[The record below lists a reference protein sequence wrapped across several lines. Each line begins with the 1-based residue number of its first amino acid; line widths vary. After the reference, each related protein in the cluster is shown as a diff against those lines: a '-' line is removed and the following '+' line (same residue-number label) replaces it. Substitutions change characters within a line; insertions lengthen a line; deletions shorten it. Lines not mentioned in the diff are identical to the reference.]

1 MVVFC
6 WYSISMLF
14 VFYKLISVLLGLD
27 WHTADI
33 LLVFDWYPDGILLM
47 PIHSA
52 GILLSLCLRFPGI
65 RLAWHSVGSVFC
77 FFRNW
82 SNQNAVPEL
91 AMFPYRYFAVFRL
104 LNCCFHL
111 VRHVLAWCVDI
122 YSGLSFFACS
132 HCGTSPHAR
141 IDNTPH
147 LFRIRISS
155 LFSFQCPSM
164 NLRII
169 WVFALPC
176 AKSLFREYEI
186 ATIVKWKAP
195 INDRKF

>member
-1 MVVFC
+1 
-6 WYSISMLF
+6 MLF

-111 VRHVLAWCVDI
+111 VRHVLAGCVAVYRAFHSLRVRTMEHLPTRVLMVRPI
-122 YSGLSFFACS
+122 YFGFGSAPSFFVDV
-132 HCGTSPHAR
+132 HP
-141 IDNTPH
+141 
-147 LFRIRISS
+147 
-155 LFSFQCPSM
+155 
-164 NLRII
+164 
-169 WVFALPC
+169 
-176 AKSLFREYEI
+176 
-186 ATIVKWKAP
+186 
-195 INDRKF
+195 

>member
-1 MVVFC
+1 MGFKAKTTKYRICALGFAAYLHSAGSRLVFWWYLFVFCWCSISVLVIRIMVVFC

-52 GILLSLCLRFPGI
+52 GILLSLCLRFPGT
-65 RLAWHSVGSVFC
+65 RLAWHAVGSVFC

-111 VRHVLAWCVDI
+111 VRHVLAGCVAI
-122 YSGLSFFACS
+122 YSGISFFACS
-132 HCGTSPHAR
+132 H
-141 IDNTPH
+141 
-147 LFRIRISS
+147 
-155 LFSFQCPSM
+155 
-164 NLRII
+164 
-169 WVFALPC
+169 
-176 AKSLFREYEI
+176 
-186 ATIVKWKAP
+186 
-195 INDRKF
+195 